1 MACSEQKWCGQLYFV
16 RVKYLIFRELK
27 YSCSK
32 QSIIKHKIQTKEK
45 KQPKTLPVCGVG
57 CGCVRLSVAGS
68 CRLVSVSQM

>member
-57 CGCVRLSVAGS
+57 NDSVGVYVCLWQEAADWYP
-68 CRLVSVSQM
+68 